1 MLNQAWENFV
11 TAAQGGEPES
21 VPVALN
27 VDCGFI
33 ASAFGMNALD
43 FYMYPDRWLD
53 AYVTLMARFPDVV
66 FLPGFWVEFGMSAEP
81 SAFGTPVMWRHDQAP
96 AMRHLN
102 LSQAD
107 WGRLPQPDPYS
118 DGLMALVLRRYWNLE
133 HNAEL
138 PEPHR
143 VHFVAARGP
152 FTIATHVLGGN
163 QFLAAL
169 DGEPNSTGA
178 ALDVLEIFAET
189 TIRFLRAQLGCL
201 REPLGVVVLDDTAGM
216 LTPDAFTHF
225 AAPFLRRIFNT
236 FDGLVRVFRCDT
248 PCRPLLP
255 QMPDLGFEV
264 FHFSHRM
271 DIREVRAVLGPKI
284 ALMGNVSALEIMA
297 RGVPEQVESAGHEC
311 IARAGRSSA
320 LILSA
325 AGTVLSGTPT
335 ENIDALVRATR
346 H

>member
-1 MLNQAWENFV
+1 MLNQAWENFMI
-11 TAAQGGEPES
+11 AARGGEPES

-33 ASAFGMNALD
+33 ASAFGIDALD

-53 AYVTLMARFPDVV
+53 AYVTLMARFPEVV
-66 FLPGFWVEFGMSAEP
+66 FLPGFWVEFGMAAEP

-102 LSQAD
+102 LSQDD
-107 WGRLPQPDPYS
+107 WARLPQPDPYS

-133 HNAEL
+133 HSGEL
-138 PEPHR
+138 TEPHR
-143 VHFVAARGP
+143 IHFVAARGP
-152 FTIATHVLGGN
+152 FTIAAHVLGGS

-169 DGEPNSTGA
+169 DDEPGSTSA
-178 ALDVLEIFAET
+178 VLDVLDIFTET

-201 REPLGVVVLDDTAGM
+201 REPLGVVVLDDIVGGLTAN
-216 LTPDAFTHF
+216 AFGRY
-225 AAPFLRRIFNT
+225 AAPFLQRIFKT
-236 FDGLVRVFRCDT
+236 FNGLVRVFRCDT
-248 PCRPLLP
+248 PCRPVLP
-255 QMPDLGFEV
+255 QLPELGFEV

-271 DIREVRAVLGPKI
+271 DMREVRTTLGSQI

-297 RGVPEQVESAGHEC
+297 RGMPEQVESAGREC
-311 IARAGRSSA
+311 IARAGKSSA

-335 ENIDALVRATR
+335 ENIDALVRAAG

>member
-1 MLNQAWENFV
+1 MLNQAWENFM

-66 FLPGFWVEFGMSAEP
+66 FLPGFWVEFGMAVEP

-102 LSQAD
+102 LSQDD

-169 DGEPNSTGA
+169 DDEPNSTRA

-189 TIRFLRAQLGCL
+189 TIRFLPLRSCDASSRRVTGWSASFAVTRPADPCCL
-201 REPLGVVVLDDTAGM
+201 NCPNWASRC
-216 LTPDAFTHF
+216 FTS
-225 AAPFLRRIFNT
+225 ATGWTSARSGPCSAP
-236 FDGLVRVFRCDT
+236 
-248 PCRPLLP
+248 
-255 QMPDLGFEV
+255 
-264 FHFSHRM
+264 
-271 DIREVRAVLGPKI
+271 
-284 ALMGNVSALEIMA
+284 
-297 RGVPEQVESAGHEC
+297 
-311 IARAGRSSA
+311 RS
-320 LILSA
+320 
-325 AGTVLSGTPT
+325 P
-335 ENIDALVRATR
+335 
-346 H
+346 